1 MQFRSLFRFFMRQIL
16 TISASITDGFHYLG
30 DQQDVGH
37 EGVATTFIA
46 LLAFVPLPEME
57 ISYIIHSLN
66 SHRSNIHR
74 SFYII
79 SYLTKNEVAIKKQ
92 PRN

>member
-1 MQFRSLFRFFMRQIL
+1 MRQIL
-16 TISASITDGFHYLG
+16 TNSATITDGFHYLG

-46 LLAFVPLPEME
+46 LLAFVRFHKSAFAVL
-57 ISYIIHSLN
+57 INSLN

-79 SYLTKNEVAIKKQ
+79 SYLTKNEGAIEMQ
-92 PRN
+92 GVGLSIII